1 MFKNF
6 LKDSLNFSFA
16 NIFIKGLNIIL
27 IPIYVRLLSFEDYG
41 VLELIT
47 TLTIIFVVVV
57 SLELTQ
63 PILRFVADS
72 SDNEYEQ
79 AKYFNAGLQI
89 IFFTSLIFIL
99 FCNMFAPQISYILFK
114 TNAYSQIIGVASL
127 IISFQSINYTI
138 SVIFRA
144 EKKFNH
150 AIRHSIVVALLAG
163 AFALSFLIISSGSL
177 RSLLMGQAIGGFL
190 AVLFGIFILRER
202 LLYTH
207 NFDIAK
213 KMLFFSMPLVFSG
226 VALHL
231 STFADRIIVNE
242 ILSLEA
248 LAVYGI
254 AAKAASIIT
263 ILISG
268 IGATLSPHFISTW
281 NSSVGL
287 NNLTKIFFIYLLIS
301 IFLLFFLIIFGE
313 YIILFLGTS
322 AAIGGKKVLLILAS
336 ASIINGLNIF
346 LFGLIKAMK
355 TSTLGLIYFSTAV
368 LNIYLN
374 YLFIIKY
381 GIEGAAFATL
391 ISSSIGFLMH
401 FYLSSRYIKL
411 PFSSLIPF
419 CFIIA
424 ILIFNTFIIYYL

>member
-16 NIFIKGLNIIL
+16 NIFIKALNIIL

-72 SDNEYEQ
+72 SENEYDQ
-79 AKYFNAGLQI
+79 AKYFNTGLQI
-89 IFFTSLIFIL
+89 IFITSLIFIVVCNL
-99 FCNMFAPQISYILFK
+99 FASQISYILFK
-114 TNAYSQIIGVASL
+114 TNAYSEIIGITSL

-138 SVIFRA
+138 SVIYRS

-150 AIRHSIVVALLAG
+150 AIRHSIIVALLVG
-163 AFALSFLIISSGSL
+163 VFALSFLIISSGSL
-177 RSLLMGQAIGGFL
+177 RSLLIGQAIGGFL
-190 AVLFGIFILRER
+190 AASFGIFILRHR
-202 LLYTH
+202 LSFSH

-213 KMLFFSMPLVFSG
+213 KMLFFSIPLVFSG
-226 VALHL
+226 IALHL
-231 STFADRIIVNE
+231 STFADRIIINE
-242 ILSLEA
+242 ILSLKA

-254 AAKAASIIT
+254 AAKASSIIT

-281 NSSVGL
+281 NTSVGL
-287 NNLTKIFFIYLLIS
+287 NNLTKIFFIYLLTS
-301 IFLLFFLIIFGE
+301 VFLLIFLIIFGE

-355 TSTLGLIYFSTAV
+355 TSTLGLIYFSTAI

-391 ISSSIGFLMH
+391 VSSSVGFLVHFYISSKH
-401 FYLSSRYIKL
+401 IKL
-411 PFSSLIPF
+411 PFAFAIPF
-419 CFIIA
+419 CFIIT
-424 ILIFNTFIIYYL
+424 ILIFNAFIIYYV

>member
-127 IISFQSINYTI
+127 IISFQSINYTF

-144 EKKFNH
+144 EKKFNY

-177 RSLLMGQAIGGFL
+177 RSLLLGQAIGGFL
-190 AVLFGIFILRER
+190 AVLFGIFTLRDR

-213 KMLFFSMPLVFSG
+213 KMLFFSIPLVFSG

-248 LAVYGI
+248 LAIYGI

-281 NSSVGL
+281 NSSAGL
-287 NNLTKIFFIYLLIS
+287 NNLTKIFFIYILIS
-301 IFLLFFLIIFGE
+301 IFLVIFLIIFGE

-346 LFGLIKAMK
+346 LFGLLKAMK

-411 PFSSLIPF
+411 PFSALIPF
-419 CFIIA
+419 CFIIT
-424 ILIFNTFIIYYL
+424 ILIFNTFIVYYL